1 MDDEYLKLIDKI
13 DNALD
18 GANIELIVPAL
29 STFLARAG
37 YLSGMEKKRFVA
49 HVVNSIDR
57 MFDRAQRQ
65 GAEGTDDE

>member
-1 MDDEYLKLIDKI
+1 MDEEYLKLVDKI
-13 DNALD
+13 DEALD
-18 GANIELIVPAL
+18 DATLELIVPAL

-37 YLSGMEKKRFVA
+37 YLSGMEKKAFISF
-49 HVVNSIDR
+49 VVNSIDR